1 VLVDFWAPWCAP
13 CRALSPVLDRLADEL
28 ADRFTLAKLNTEEE
42 PQLAAHFGVRG
53 IPNCKLFVD
62 GEVVDE
68 FTGALPERAIRDFL
82 ARALPSRSASLVA
95 EAKALLATDSLE
107 ALRLLD
113 EAAALDADDED
124 VLLTRTEALLEL
136 GRAPDANALIEKLAT
151 MDAERVRPLRD
162 ERRFAVLK
170 ARTALATATKP
181 DADLALLARSAG
193 APGADAA
200 ARLAYALSL
209 ATRGE
214 HERALDVLLGIVRT
228 DRKFGDDVARR
239 TMLTIFE
246 ALPADSDLTRRYR
259 RELAAALN

>member
-1 VLVDFWAPWCAP
+1 MTAITVTQSNFGEAVLRASMERPVLVDFWAPWCAP

-28 ADRFTLAKLNTEEE
+28 ADRFTLVKLNTEEE

-95 EAKALLATDSLE
+95 EAKALLATDPVE

-124 VLLTRTEALLEL
+124 LLLTRTEALLEL
-136 GRAPDANALIEKLAT
+136 GRASDANPLIAKLAT

-170 ARTALATATKP
+170 AR
-181 DADLALLARSAG
+181 
-193 APGADAA
+193 
-200 ARLAYALSL
+200 
-209 ATRGE
+209 
-214 HERALDVLLGIVRT
+214 
-228 DRKFGDDVARR
+228 
-239 TMLTIFE
+239 
-246 ALPADSDLTRRYR
+246 
-259 RELAAALN
+259 